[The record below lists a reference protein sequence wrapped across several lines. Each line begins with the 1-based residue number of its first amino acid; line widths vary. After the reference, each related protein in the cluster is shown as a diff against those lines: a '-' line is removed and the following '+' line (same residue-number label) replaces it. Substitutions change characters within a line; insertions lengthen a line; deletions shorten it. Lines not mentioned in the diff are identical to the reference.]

1 MKCPSCE
8 ILYINGIRT
17 HETGCPEAWKGSP
30 RPCFQCG
37 YDFIPEERF
46 QNVCPD
52 CIEDLNKSM
61 YGGIDD
67 PDDPDDDL

>member
-1 MKCPSCE
+1 MFIMRNPLHKRDPNPRDRMS
-8 ILYINGIRT
+8 
-17 HETGCPEAWKGSP
+17 EAWKDSP

-52 CIEDLNKSM
+52 CIEDLNESM